1 MRRLSSTVSPCELP
15 SQRTTLAETIT
26 KPAFALGVL
35 ILTWVRSRISPCF
48 EGSGFGEPLHPNELR
63 FGRWETRSPTS
74 KFRFKSRRASTA
86 DLGIGFIRVEEIEQ
100 CWGTYEHTLDAGL
113 CWASCTP
120 VPPAFLDGNLGISKT
135 EAVLS
140 TTWSEQWHACLRQR
154 DNRWRHRL
162 RPVDHAPS
170 NSWRTTFQRS
180 PHWSLT
186 LSY

>member
-48 EGSGFGEPLHPNELR
+48 EGIGFGEPLHPNELR

-113 CWASCTP
+113 T
-120 VPPAFLDGNLGISKT
+120 
-135 EAVLS
+135 VLS
-140 TTWSEQWHACLRQR
+140 DPGATCIPRREPGDLKDRGKRVGALTTTWSE
-154 DNRWRHRL
+154 
-162 RPVDHAPS
+162 
-170 NSWRTTFQRS
+170 
-180 PHWSLT
+180 
-186 LSY
+186 